1 MTHLDSLNILIDK
14 ASAIAGSD
22 YKLAQTL
29 GVGRQV
35 ISNWRHG
42 RKTATPEDQVLLAG
56 VAGLD
61 ATPILARA
69 IVEKHEGTAK
79 GDRLMK
85 VLGKALLA
93 TGGAIGSAGASASAI
108 FLSPTLPGH
117 AAEWAVAGLYT
128 MYIRLKRAMTI
139 RVMSSACALK

>member
-1 MTHLDSLNILIDK
+1 MTHLESLNLLIDK

-35 ISNWRHG
+35 VSNWRHG
-42 RKTATPEDQVLLAG
+42 RKTATPEDQVLIAG

-61 ATPILARA
+61 VTPILARA

-93 TGGAIGSAGASASAI
+93 TGAVIGSAGASAAAI
-108 FLSPTLPGH
+108 SSTILGTGH
-117 AAEWAVAGLYT
+117 LTDWLVAINT
-128 MYIRLKRAMTI
+128 MMIMLN
-139 RVMSSACALK
+139 

>member
-22 YKLAQTL
+22 YKLAQSL

-35 ISNWRHG
+35 VSNWRHG

-56 VAGLD
+56 IAGLD
-61 ATPILARA
+61 VTPILARA

-93 TGGAIGSAGASASAI
+93 TGGAIGSAGAAAHQIGSMIQASWWEKI
-108 FLSPTLPGH
+108 QCIYRRIGEYNLGYVKSF
-117 AAEWAVAGLYT
+117 
-128 MYIRLKRAMTI
+128 RLEK
-139 RVMSSACALK
+139 V

>member
-1 MTHLDSLNILIDK
+1 M
-14 ASAIAGSD
+14 
-22 YKLAQTL
+22 
-29 GVGRQV
+29 
-35 ISNWRHG
+35 
-42 RKTATPEDQVLLAG
+42 LLAG